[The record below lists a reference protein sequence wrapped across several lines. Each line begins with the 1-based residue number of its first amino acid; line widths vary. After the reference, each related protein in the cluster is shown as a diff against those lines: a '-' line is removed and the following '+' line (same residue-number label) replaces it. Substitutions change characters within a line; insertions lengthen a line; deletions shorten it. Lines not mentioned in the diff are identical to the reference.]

1 MNPEQL
7 NQLIKNRRSIF
18 PETYIEKPIDRSIIE
33 QILENAN
40 WAPNHKRTAPWRF
53 KVFRGQ
59 ALERLSDYL
68 AQWYKDNTP
77 EEAFSDMK
85 YKKTKQK
92 PLRSDC
98 VIAICM
104 QRDPNA
110 SLPEWEEIAAVSCAV
125 QNMWLTCSA
134 YDIGCYW
141 SSPRSITEADEFL
154 NLSDGERCLGLFYMG
169 YHKLSGLEGKREPVE
184 DRVVWLNE

>member
-1 MNPEQL
+1 MEPEQL

-18 PETYIEKPIDRSIIE
+18 PEVYIEKTIDRSILV

-40 WAPNHKRTAPWRF
+40 WAPNHKHTAPWRF
-53 KVFRGQ
+53 KVFRGK
-59 ALERLSDYL
+59 ALERLGDYL

-85 YKKTKQK
+85 LKKTKEK

-104 QRDPNA
+104 QRDPKE
-110 SLPEWEEIAAVSCAV
+110 SLPEWEEIAAVACAV
-125 QNMWLTCSA
+125 ENMWLSCTA
-134 YDIGCYW
+134 YGIGCYW
-141 SSPRSITEADEFL
+141 SSPRSIIEAEEFL
-154 NLSDGERCLGLFYMG
+154 DLKDGERCLGLFYMG
-169 YHKLSGLEGKREPVE
+169 YYKLPDIESKREPIEGKVE
-184 DRVVWLNE
+184 WIDK